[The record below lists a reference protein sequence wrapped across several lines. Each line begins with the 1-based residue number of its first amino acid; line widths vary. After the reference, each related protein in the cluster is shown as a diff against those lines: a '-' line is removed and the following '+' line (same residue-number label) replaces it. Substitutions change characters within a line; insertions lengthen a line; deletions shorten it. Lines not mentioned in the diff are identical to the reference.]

1 MLEKCE
7 WDVKFGNNTIH
18 AIGYDKRG
26 IRGIFGVPVAEKRN
40 GYYISVSVIAIERG
54 YIDLHNTHYGLTWIN
69 PEERRI
75 LEKLGCTISPAEF
88 VIIE

>member
-1 MLEKCE
+1 MLEKSE
-7 WDVKFGNNTIH
+7 WNVKFGDNIVH

-26 IRGIFGVPVAEKRN
+26 CFGIPVAEKRN

-54 YIDLHNTHYGLTWIN
+54 YIDLHNTHYGLTRIN

-75 LEKLGCTISPAEF
+75 LEKLGCTISPVEF
-88 VIIE
+88 VTIE